1 LQQGKIT
8 TDEFIASAEALKGQF
23 NDLPLVVDKIDETV
37 QQAAESTRNSI
48 DLVRD
53 LGMTFES
60 SFEQAIFA
68 GNSLRDVLQGLLED
82 IARIIM
88 RQTIIKP
95 LVGGLLGGLGF
106 ASGGVVQSGRL
117 LPFAS
122 GGIVASPT
130 IFPMANGAGLM
141 GEAGPEA
148 IMPLK
153 RTSSGD
159 LGVKAEGAGVTN
171 ITMNINAVDANSFV
185 QMLRH
190 NKAAITS
197 LIVENILSDGQ
208 IRRTIQGVT

>member
-1 LQQGKIT
+1 VLNNILRQ
-8 TDEFIASAEALKGQF
+8 IASSMLQKLIFGW
-23 NDLPLVVDKIDETV
+23 LP
-37 QQAAESTRNSI
+37 
-48 DLVRD
+48 
-53 LGMTFES
+53 FE
-60 SFEQAIFA
+60 
-68 GNSLRDVLQGLLED
+68 
-82 IARIIM
+82 
-88 RQTIIKP
+88 K
-95 LVGGLLGGLGF
+95 
-106 ASGGVVQSGRL
+106 GGVINKGKLQ
-117 LPFAS
+117 PFAR

-185 QMLRH
+185 QMLRR
-190 NKAAITS
+190 NKATITS
-197 LIVENILSDGQ
+197 LVVENILSDGQ